1 MFLEGGIKSGFGVK
15 AYFVEYLQHVF
26 AIIGRIGYQT
36 LSLFDSI
43 AVDKIEEMLIQVL
56 INHL

>member
-1 MFLEGGIKSGFGVK
+1 MFLEGGIKRGFGVK
-15 AYFVEYLQHVF
+15 AYFVEYLQHIF
-26 AIIGRIGYQT
+26 SIIGRIGYQA

-43 AVDKIEEMLIQVL
+43 PVDKIEEMLIQVL